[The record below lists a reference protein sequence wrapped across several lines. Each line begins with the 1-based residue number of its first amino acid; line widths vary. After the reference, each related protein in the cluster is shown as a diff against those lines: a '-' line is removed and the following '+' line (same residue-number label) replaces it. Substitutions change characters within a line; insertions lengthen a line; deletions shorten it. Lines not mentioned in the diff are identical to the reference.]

1 MSDLEE
7 YGLEMEPDQHGA
19 DPELMPS
26 KPVVVKKSGVGGKI
40 LALAL
45 GFVIG
50 AGGVIGGVAGAG
62 YWAVTQP
69 VQDVLDTVNNMT
81 GAGIDFSQY
90 INPEYAKLKIM
101 DLVGEIATVAGK
113 FASGQGCLNDLAA
126 ISPYVGTALDPLL
139 ETLDGFGLSLNK
151 EDLMAKPV
159 AELPNYVLETAKDMK
174 LVDILSSVDANVEDP
189 LYKALCYTEDNQ
201 PVTIRTLLEDP
212 SSLLNNV
219 PLATLLI
226 GDKVIDPEKDGLLLS
241 IAYGNANRYVVDTAQ
256 NLVVM
261 NAMRFTKEGDK
272 FYDIDGNEVTATL
285 EDGVYTVTVKGEKL
299 YLNTSDSEPNVYF
312 AYEDVEFASP
322 VYYKKVMLGDLMNGG
337 IMEVFYTIELG
348 SLLNI
353 SPLDTDPDP
362 ITLALAYGEEGT
374 HYEIVDGKIVWL
386 DNGDDGKYKPRT
398 VGDLLKGKP
407 TDLISDIKLG
417 TLFNVSPLDADPD
430 PLTLALAYGEKGTHY
445 EIVDGEIVW
454 LINAETS
461 KQYKPR
467 TVGDLLEGNLTDM
480 VYDLKLGTL
489 LKIDPLQ
496 NYDADPSN
504 DPQNLMLALAY
515 GEEGEHYDVVLNTEG
530 EYEIKWLLKE
540 GETEVYHQARTV
552 RDLIENSDTLLK
564 DIRLGTVLDINPL
577 QNHDADPSNDANE
590 IMLALA
596 YGYEGTHYKVV
607 DGKVVWQDNGA
618 GGKYKPK
625 TVQSL
630 TEGDAF
636 GDLRLAT
643 VLSVKI
649 DDPSADAMTHAIAFG
664 YEGTD
669 FMFVGDDVYNMDG
682 VTPYDGYRTVSDMSD
697 IGNMVDELRLAT
709 VLGVKIDEAPT
720 AANAMTHA
728 IAFGYEGTDFMFVGD
743 DVYNMDG
750 VTPYDGYRTVS
761 DMSNMNDIINGLR
774 IETALSIK
782 PDPNGTR
789 LLQVLA
795 YGSDLAYSDNGDGT
809 YSIVNPDYNTI
820 ADLSSSE
827 NNLIDRLTIND
838 MLGEENI
845 KDDILL
851 SHLGNA
857 TLATLP
863 DEIGNLTF
871 KQVYPDQIYSSR
883 TVYYNDSNNA
893 VLLYCKDGV
902 YYTDSAYTNAY
913 NGAAEIVLEYQYEF
927 GYKVN
932 NGVVDSSTKITE
944 IDGMDGYIA
953 KDKLYFDRDSGF
965 YRYKNGDN
973 EYQVHLV
980 LTGQWKYLLVDPDDP
995 EGYAHNY
1002 PLTDFAAL
1010 VSNMTKNMTKARL
1023 YDLNKD
1029 KIISLDASTLGTVI
1043 VTNMKI
1049 LGISFTWS
1057 PPGGATASNPDG
1069 KLRLGDLTVTQ
1080 IMSYTAEVISFLSH
1094 FSA

>member
-7 YGLEMEPDQHGA
+7 YGLEMEPDNHGA

-69 VQDVLDTVNNMT
+69 VQDVLDTVNTMT
-81 GAGIDFSQY
+81 GAGVDFSQY
-90 INPEYAKLKIM
+90 INPEYAKLTIM
-101 DLVGEIATVAGK
+101 NLVGEIATVAGK
-113 FASGQGCLNDLAA
+113 FASGQGCFNDLAA

-174 LVDILSSVDANVEDP
+174 LVDILSSVGANVEDP

-272 FYDIDGNEVTATL
+272 FYDIDGNEVTATI
-285 EDGVYTVTVKGEKL
+285 EDGVYTVTVKGEKV
-299 YLNTSDSEPNVYF
+299 YLNASASEPNVYF

-348 SLLNI
+348 SLLNV

-386 DNGDDGKYKPRT
+386 DNGEGGKYKPRT
-398 VGDLLKGKP
+398 VATLLEGNL

-454 LINAETS
+454 LDNGAEG
-461 KQYKPR
+461 KYKPR

-489 LKIDPLQ
+489 LKINPLQ

-504 DPQNLMLALAY
+504 DPQNLMLSLAY
-515 GEEGEHYDVVLNTEG
+515 GEEGEHYDVILNTEG
-530 EYEIKWLLKE
+530 EYEIRWLLKE

-577 QNHDADPSNDANE
+577 QNYDADPSNDANE

-607 DGKVVWQDNGA
+607 DGKLVWQDNGA

-649 DDPSADAMTHAIAFG
+649 GDPSADAMTHAIAFG
-664 YEGTD
+664 YEGTHFTLD
-669 FMFVGDDVYNMDG
+669 SEGN
-682 VTPYDGYRTVSDMSD
+682 VTWLQKPGTSPAEYYDYRTVSDMSD

-720 AANAMTHA
+720 ATNAMTHA

-782 PDPNGTR
+782 PNPNGTR

-795 YGSDLAYSDNGDGT
+795 YGSDLVYSDNGDGT

-863 DEIGNLTF
+863 DEIGKLTF
-871 KQVYPDQIYSSR
+871 KRVYPRQIFQNDYV
-883 TVYYNDSNNA
+883 VYEGMTRKVLHYIAGTGENPGHYEYEDGTHYVGDESLIILEYYYDSYTPEGGSVVNTPGYVAESKLSYNDA
-893 VLLYCKDGV
+893 
-902 YYTDSAYTNAY
+902 T
-913 NGAAEIVLEYQYEF
+913 
-927 GYKVN
+927 
-932 NGVVDSSTKITE
+932 
-944 IDGMDGYIA
+944 
-953 KDKLYFDRDSGF
+953 GF
-965 YRYKNGDN
+965 YNFENAGGVTC
-973 EYQVHLV
+973 EVHLV
-980 LTGQWKYLLVDPDDP
+980 LNGQWKYLLVDPDDP
-995 EGYAHNY
+995 EGYAHDY

-1023 YDLNKD
+1023 YDLNED
-1029 KIISLDASTLGTVI
+1029 KIISLEASTLNTVI
-1043 VTNMKI
+1043 VTNMSI
-1049 LGISFTWS
+1049 LGEGFTWS
-1057 PPGGATASNPDG
+1057 PPGGATPSNPDG

-1080 IMSYTAEVISFLSH
+1080 IMDYTARVISFLSN
-1094 FSA
+1094 FGT

>member
-1 MSDLEE
+1 
-7 YGLEMEPDQHGA
+7 
-19 DPELMPS
+19 
-26 KPVVVKKSGVGGKI
+26 
-40 LALAL
+40 
-45 GFVIG
+45 
-50 AGGVIGGVAGAG
+50 
-62 YWAVTQP
+62 
-69 VQDVLDTVNNMT
+69 
-81 GAGIDFSQY
+81 
-90 INPEYAKLKIM
+90 
-101 DLVGEIATVAGK
+101 
-113 FASGQGCLNDLAA
+113 
-126 ISPYVGTALDPLL
+126 
-139 ETLDGFGLSLNK
+139 
-151 EDLMAKPV
+151 
-159 AELPNYVLETAKDMK
+159 
-174 LVDILSSVDANVEDP
+174 
-189 LYKALCYTEDNQ
+189 
-201 PVTIRTLLEDP
+201 
-212 SSLLNNV
+212 
-219 PLATLLI
+219 
-226 GDKVIDPEKDGLLLS
+226 
-241 IAYGNANRYVVDTAQ
+241 
-256 NLVVM
+256 
-261 NAMRFTKEGDK
+261 
-272 FYDIDGNEVTATL
+272 
-285 EDGVYTVTVKGEKL
+285 
-299 YLNTSDSEPNVYF
+299 
-312 AYEDVEFASP
+312 
-322 VYYKKVMLGDLMNGG
+322 
-337 IMEVFYTIELG
+337 
-348 SLLNI
+348 
-353 SPLDTDPDP
+353 
-362 ITLALAYGEEGT
+362 
-374 HYEIVDGKIVWL
+374 
-386 DNGDDGKYKPRT
+386 
-398 VGDLLKGKP
+398 
-407 TDLISDIKLG
+407 
-417 TLFNVSPLDADPD
+417 
-430 PLTLALAYGEKGTHY
+430 
-445 EIVDGEIVW
+445 
-454 LINAETS
+454 
-461 KQYKPR
+461 
-467 TVGDLLEGNLTDM
+467 
-480 VYDLKLGTL
+480 
-489 LKIDPLQ
+489 
-496 NYDADPSN
+496 
-504 DPQNLMLALAY
+504 
-515 GEEGEHYDVVLNTEG
+515 
-530 EYEIKWLLKE
+530 
-540 GETEVYHQARTV
+540 
-552 RDLIENSDTLLK
+552 
-564 DIRLGTVLDINPL
+564 
-577 QNHDADPSNDANE
+577 
-590 IMLALA
+590 
-596 YGYEGTHYKVV
+596 
-607 DGKVVWQDNGA
+607 
-618 GGKYKPK
+618 
-625 TVQSL
+625 
-630 TEGDAF
+630 
-636 GDLRLAT
+636 
-643 VLSVKI
+643 
-649 DDPSADAMTHAIAFG
+649 
-664 YEGTD
+664 
-669 FMFVGDDVYNMDG
+669 
-682 VTPYDGYRTVSDMSD
+682 
-697 IGNMVDELRLAT
+697 
-709 VLGVKIDEAPT
+709 
-720 AANAMTHA
+720 
-728 IAFGYEGTDFMFVGD
+728 
-743 DVYNMDG
+743 MDG

-871 KQVYPDQIYSSR
+871 NQVYPDQNYSSR

>member
-174 LVDILSSVDANVEDP
+174 LVDILSSVGANVEDP

-241 IAYGNANRYVVDTAQ
+241 IAYGNANRYFVDTAQ

>member
-1 MSDLEE
+1 M
-7 YGLEMEPDQHGA
+7 
-19 DPELMPS
+19 
-26 KPVVVKKSGVGGKI
+26 
-40 LALAL
+40 
-45 GFVIG
+45 
-50 AGGVIGGVAGAG
+50 
-62 YWAVTQP
+62 
-69 VQDVLDTVNNMT
+69 
-81 GAGIDFSQY
+81 
-90 INPEYAKLKIM
+90 
-101 DLVGEIATVAGK
+101 
-113 FASGQGCLNDLAA
+113 
-126 ISPYVGTALDPLL
+126 
-139 ETLDGFGLSLNK
+139 
-151 EDLMAKPV
+151 
-159 AELPNYVLETAKDMK
+159 
-174 LVDILSSVDANVEDP
+174 
-189 LYKALCYTEDNQ
+189 
-201 PVTIRTLLEDP
+201 
-212 SSLLNNV
+212 
-219 PLATLLI
+219 
-226 GDKVIDPEKDGLLLS
+226 
-241 IAYGNANRYVVDTAQ
+241 
-256 NLVVM
+256 
-261 NAMRFTKEGDK
+261 
-272 FYDIDGNEVTATL
+272 
-285 EDGVYTVTVKGEKL
+285 
-299 YLNTSDSEPNVYF
+299 
-312 AYEDVEFASP
+312 
-322 VYYKKVMLGDLMNGG
+322 
-337 IMEVFYTIELG
+337 
-348 SLLNI
+348 
-353 SPLDTDPDP
+353 
-362 ITLALAYGEEGT
+362 
-374 HYEIVDGKIVWL
+374 
-386 DNGDDGKYKPRT
+386 
-398 VGDLLKGKP
+398 
-407 TDLISDIKLG
+407 
-417 TLFNVSPLDADPD
+417 NVSPLDADPD

-454 LINAETS
+454 LNNGAEG
-461 KQYKPR
+461 KYKPR

-496 NYDADPSN
+496 NYDTDPDN
-504 DPQNLMLALAY
+504 DPQNLMLSLAY
-515 GEEGEHYDVVLNTEG
+515 GEEGEHYEVVLNTEG

-669 FMFVGDDVYNMDG
+669 FKFVGDEVYNMDG
-682 VTPYDGYRTVSDMSD
+682 TPYDGYRTVSDMSD

-728 IAFGYEGTDFMFVGD
+728 IAFGYEGTHFTLDTEG
-743 DVYNMDG
+743 N
-750 VTPYDGYRTVS
+750 VTWLQKPGTSPAEYYGYRTVS

-863 DEIGNLTF
+863 DEIGKLTF
-871 KQVYPDQIYSSR
+871 KRVYPRQIFQNEYVVYEGMTRKVLHYIAGTGENPGHYEYEDDTLYVGDESN
-883 TVYYNDSNNA
+883 VILEYYYNS
-893 VLLYCKDGV
+893 
-902 YYTDSAYTNAY
+902 YTPEGGSVVNTSGYVAESKLFY
-913 NGAAEIVLEYQYEF
+913 NDA
-927 GYKVN
+927 
-932 NGVVDSSTKITE
+932 T
-944 IDGMDGYIA
+944 
-953 KDKLYFDRDSGF
+953 GF
-965 YRYKNGDN
+965 YNFENDEGVTC
-973 EYQVHLV
+973 EAHLA
-980 LTGQWKYLLVDPDDP
+980 LNGQWKYLLVDPDDP
-995 EGYAHNY
+995 EGYAHDY

-1010 VSNMTKNMTKARL
+1010 VSNMTKNMTKAKL
-1023 YDLNKD
+1023 FDLD
-1029 KIISLDASTLGTVI
+1029 ADGIISLNEGMLNTPLISLPGYTPPAGKTTMGELTI
-1043 VTNMKI
+1043 TEI
-1049 LGISFTWS
+1049 LS
-1057 PPGGATASNPDG
+1057 
-1069 KLRLGDLTVTQ
+1069 LTSAL
-1080 IMSYTAEVISFLSH
+1080 INALS
-1094 FSA
+1094 

>member
-7 YGLEMEPDQHGA
+7 YGLEMEPDNHGA

-26 KPVVVKKSGVGGKI
+26 KPVVVKKSGIGGKI

-69 VQDVLDTVNNMT
+69 VQDVLDTVNTMT
-81 GAGIDFSQY
+81 GAGVDFSQY
-90 INPEYAKLKIM
+90 INPEYAKLTIM
-101 DLVGEIATVAGK
+101 NLVGEIATVAGK
-113 FASGQGCLNDLAA
+113 FASGQGCFNDLAA

-174 LVDILSSVDANVEDP
+174 LVDILSSVGANVEDP

-285 EDGVYTVTVKGEKL
+285 EDGVYTVTLKGEKV
-299 YLNTSDSEPNVYF
+299 YLNASASEPNVYF
-312 AYEDVEFASP
+312 AYEDVAFASP

-374 HYEIVDGKIVWL
+374 HYEIVDDKIVWL
-386 DNGDDGKYKPRT
+386 DNGEGGKYKPRT
-398 VGDLLKGKP
+398 VGTLLEGNL

-430 PLTLALAYGEKGTHY
+430 PLT
-445 EIVDGEIVW
+445 
-454 LINAETS
+454 
-461 KQYKPR
+461 
-467 TVGDLLEGNLTDM
+467 
-480 VYDLKLGTL
+480 
-489 LKIDPLQ
+489 
-496 NYDADPSN
+496 
-504 DPQNLMLALAY
+504 
-515 GEEGEHYDVVLNTEG
+515 
-530 EYEIKWLLKE
+530 
-540 GETEVYHQARTV
+540 
-552 RDLIENSDTLLK
+552 
-564 DIRLGTVLDINPL
+564 
-577 QNHDADPSNDANE
+577 
-590 IMLALA
+590 LALA

-649 DDPSADAMTHAIAFG
+649 DDPSAD
-664 YEGTD
+664 
-669 FMFVGDDVYNMDG
+669 
-682 VTPYDGYRTVSDMSD
+682 
-697 IGNMVDELRLAT
+697 
-709 VLGVKIDEAPT
+709 
-720 AANAMTHA
+720 AMTHA

-863 DEIGNLTF
+863 DEIGKLTF
-871 KQVYPDQIYSSR
+871 KRVYPRQIFQNEYVVYEGMTRKVLHYIAGTGENPGHYEYEDDTLYGGDESN
-883 TVYYNDSNNA
+883 VILEYYYNS
-893 VLLYCKDGV
+893 
-902 YYTDSAYTNAY
+902 YTPEGGSVVNTPGYVAESKLFY
-913 NGAAEIVLEYQYEF
+913 NDA
-927 GYKVN
+927 
-932 NGVVDSSTKITE
+932 T
-944 IDGMDGYIA
+944 
-953 KDKLYFDRDSGF
+953 GF
-965 YRYKNGDN
+965 YNFENDEGVTC
-973 EYQVHLV
+973 EAHLV
-980 LTGQWKYLLVDPDDP
+980 LNGQWKYLLVDPDDP
-995 EGYAHNY
+995 EGYAHDY

-1023 YDLNKD
+1023 YDLNDD
-1029 KIISLDASTLGTVI
+1029 KIISLDASTLNTVI
-1043 VTNMKI
+1043 VTNMS
-1049 LGISFTWS
+1049 ISGDGFTWS
-1057 PPGGATASNPDG
+1057 PEDATASNPDG

>member
-7 YGLEMEPDQHGA
+7 YGLEMEPDNHGA

-26 KPVVVKKSGVGGKI
+26 KPVVVKKSGIGGKI

-69 VQDVLDTVNNMT
+69 VQDVLDTVNTMT
-81 GAGIDFSQY
+81 GAGVDFSQY
-90 INPEYAKLKIM
+90 INPEYAKLTIM
-101 DLVGEIATVAGK
+101 NLVGEIATVAGK
-113 FASGQGCLNDLAA
+113 FASGQGCFNDLAA

-174 LVDILSSVDANVEDP
+174 LVDILSSVGANVEDP

-285 EDGVYTVTVKGEKL
+285 EDGVYTVTVKGEKV
-299 YLNTSDSEPNVYF
+299 YLNASEPNVYF
-312 AYEDVEFASP
+312 AYEDVAFASP

-374 HYEIVDGKIVWL
+374 HYEIVDDKIVWL
-386 DNGDDGKYKPRT
+386 DNGEGGKYKPRT
-398 VGDLLKGKP
+398 VGTLLEGNL

-430 PLTLALAYGEKGTHY
+430 PLTLALAYG
-445 EIVDGEIVW
+445 
-454 LINAETS
+454 
-461 KQYKPR
+461 
-467 TVGDLLEGNLTDM
+467 
-480 VYDLKLGTL
+480 
-489 LKIDPLQ
+489 
-496 NYDADPSN
+496 
-504 DPQNLMLALAY
+504 
-515 GEEGEHYDVVLNTEG
+515 
-530 EYEIKWLLKE
+530 
-540 GETEVYHQARTV
+540 
-552 RDLIENSDTLLK
+552 
-564 DIRLGTVLDINPL
+564 
-577 QNHDADPSNDANE
+577 
-590 IMLALA
+590 
-596 YGYEGTHYKVV
+596 YEGTHYKIV
-607 DGKVVWQDNGA
+607 DGKVVWQDNGT

-630 TEGDAF
+630 TKGDAF

-643 VLSVKI
+643 ALNVDIFQTPGV
-649 DDPSADAMTHAIAFG
+649 DCDAMAHALSFG
-664 YEGTD
+664 YQGTHYLIKTD
-669 FMFVGDDVYNMDG
+669 EHGNKVVKWLPKTIDPETGEVSEY
-682 VTPYDGYRTVSDMSD
+682 YSYRTINDMSEMGTMLD
-697 IGNMVDELRLAT
+697 DLRLAT
-709 VLGVKIDEAPT
+709 VLGVKIDDPSAD
-720 AANAMTHA
+720 AMTHA

-782 PDPNGTR
+782 PNPNGTR

-795 YGSDLAYSDNGDGT
+795 YGSDLEYSDNGDGT

-851 SHLGNA
+851 SHLGDA

-863 DEIGNLTF
+863 DEIGKLTF
-871 KQVYPDQIYSSR
+871 KRVYPRQIFQNDYVVYEGSVRKILHYIAGTGENPGHYEYEDHTPYLGSESDVILEYYYSSY
-883 TVYYNDSNNA
+883 TPEGGSVVNTPGSVAESKLFYNDA
-893 VLLYCKDGV
+893 
-902 YYTDSAYTNAY
+902 T
-913 NGAAEIVLEYQYEF
+913 
-927 GYKVN
+927 
-932 NGVVDSSTKITE
+932 
-944 IDGMDGYIA
+944 
-953 KDKLYFDRDSGF
+953 GF
-965 YRYKNGDN
+965 YNFENDEGKTC
-973 EYQVHLV
+973 EAHLV
-980 LTGQWKYLLVDPDDP
+980 LNGQWKYLLVDPDDP
-995 EGYAHNY
+995 EGYAHDY
-1002 PLTDFAAL
+1002 PLTNFAVL

-1023 YDLNKD
+1023 YDLNDD
-1029 KIISLDASTLGTVI
+1029 KIILLDTSTLGTVI
-1043 VTNMKI
+1043 VTNMSI
-1049 LGISFTWS
+1049 LGNDFSWT
-1057 PPGGATASNPDG
+1057 PPEGATASNPDG

>member
-7 YGLEMEPDQHGA
+7 YGLEMEPDNHGA

-26 KPVVVKKSGVGGKI
+26 KPVVVKKSGIGGKI

-69 VQDVLDTVNNMT
+69 VQDVLDTVNTMT
-81 GAGIDFSQY
+81 GAGVDFSQY
-90 INPEYAKLKIM
+90 INPEYAKLTIM
-101 DLVGEIATVAGK
+101 NLVGEIATVAGK
-113 FASGQGCLNDLAA
+113 FASGQGCFNDLAA

-174 LVDILSSVDANVEDP
+174 LVDILSSVGANVEDP

-285 EDGVYTVTVKGEKL
+285 EDGVYTVTVKGEKV

-312 AYEDVEFASP
+312 AYEDVAFASP

-398 VGDLLKGKP
+398 VGDLL
-407 TDLISDIKLG
+407 
-417 TLFNVSPLDADPD
+417 
-430 PLTLALAYGEKGTHY
+430 
-445 EIVDGEIVW
+445 
-454 LINAETS
+454 
-461 KQYKPR
+461 
-467 TVGDLLEGNLTDM
+467 EGNPTEM

-496 NYDADPSN
+496 NYDADPDN
-504 DPQNLMLALAY
+504 APQNL
-515 GEEGEHYDVVLNTEG
+515 
-530 EYEIKWLLKE
+530 
-540 GETEVYHQARTV
+540 
-552 RDLIENSDTLLK
+552 
-564 DIRLGTVLDINPL
+564 
-577 QNHDADPSNDANE
+577 
-590 IMLALA
+590 MLALA

-607 DGKVVWQDNGA
+607 DGKLVWQDNGA

-682 VTPYDGYRTVSDMSD
+682 VTPYDGYRTVSDMS
-697 IGNMVDELRLAT
+697 
-709 VLGVKIDEAPT
+709 
-720 AANAMTHA
+720 
-728 IAFGYEGTDFMFVGD
+728 
-743 DVYNMDG
+743 
-750 VTPYDGYRTVS
+750 
-761 DMSNMNDIINGLR
+761 NMNDIINGLR

-782 PDPNGTR
+782 PNPNGTR

-851 SHLGNA
+851 SHLGDA

-863 DEIGNLTF
+863 DEIGKLTF
-871 KQVYPDQIYSSR
+871 KRVYPRQIFQNDYV
-883 TVYYNDSNNA
+883 VYEGATRKVLHYIAGTGENPGHYEYEDGTPYLGSESDVILEYKYDSYTPEGGSVVNTPGYVAESKLSYNDA
-893 VLLYCKDGV
+893 
-902 YYTDSAYTNAY
+902 T
-913 NGAAEIVLEYQYEF
+913 
-927 GYKVN
+927 
-932 NGVVDSSTKITE
+932 
-944 IDGMDGYIA
+944 
-953 KDKLYFDRDSGF
+953 GF
-965 YRYKNGDN
+965 YNFENDEGVTC
-973 EYQVHLV
+973 EAHLA
-980 LTGQWKYLLVDPDDP
+980 LNGQWKYLLVDPDDP
-995 EGYAHNY
+995 EGYAHDY

-1010 VSNMTKNMTKARL
+1010 VSNMTKNMTKAKL

-1029 KIISLDASTLGTVI
+1029 KIISLEASTRNTVI
-1043 VTNMKI
+1043 VTNMSI
-1049 LGISFTWS
+1049 LGGDGFTWS
-1057 PPGGATASNPDG
+1057 PEDATASNPDG

-1080 IMSYTAEVISFLSH
+1080 IMDYTARVISFLSN
-1094 FSA
+1094 FGV

>member
-7 YGLEMEPDQHGA
+7 YGLEMEPDNHGA

-26 KPVVVKKSGVGGKI
+26 KPVVVKKSGIGGKI

-69 VQDVLDTVNNMT
+69 VQDVLDTVNTMT
-81 GAGIDFSQY
+81 GAGVDFSQY
-90 INPEYAKLKIM
+90 INPEYAKLTIM
-101 DLVGEIATVAGK
+101 NLVGEIATVAGK
-113 FASGQGCLNDLAA
+113 FASGQGCFNDLAA

-174 LVDILSSVDANVEDP
+174 LVDILSSVGANVEDP

-285 EDGVYTVTVKGEKL
+285 EDGVYTVTVKGEKV
-299 YLNTSDSEPNVYF
+299 YLNASEPNVYF
-312 AYEDVEFASP
+312 AYEDVAFASP

-386 DNGDDGKYKPRT
+386 DNGEGGKYKPRT
-398 VGDLLKGKP
+398 VGTLLEGNL

-430 PLTLALAYGEKGTHY
+430 PLT
-445 EIVDGEIVW
+445 
-454 LINAETS
+454 
-461 KQYKPR
+461 
-467 TVGDLLEGNLTDM
+467 
-480 VYDLKLGTL
+480 
-489 LKIDPLQ
+489 
-496 NYDADPSN
+496 
-504 DPQNLMLALAY
+504 
-515 GEEGEHYDVVLNTEG
+515 
-530 EYEIKWLLKE
+530 
-540 GETEVYHQARTV
+540 
-552 RDLIENSDTLLK
+552 
-564 DIRLGTVLDINPL
+564 
-577 QNHDADPSNDANE
+577 
-590 IMLALA
+590 LALA

-649 DDPSADAMTHAIAFG
+649 DDPSAD
-664 YEGTD
+664 
-669 FMFVGDDVYNMDG
+669 
-682 VTPYDGYRTVSDMSD
+682 
-697 IGNMVDELRLAT
+697 
-709 VLGVKIDEAPT
+709 
-720 AANAMTHA
+720 AMTHA

-863 DEIGNLTF
+863 DEIGKLTF
-871 KQVYPDQIYSSR
+871 KRVYPRQIFQNEYVVYEGMTRKVLHYIAGTGENPGHYEYEDDTLYVDDESN
-883 TVYYNDSNNA
+883 VILEYYYNS
-893 VLLYCKDGV
+893 
-902 YYTDSAYTNAY
+902 YTPEGGSVVNTPGYVAESKLFY
-913 NGAAEIVLEYQYEF
+913 NDA
-927 GYKVN
+927 
-932 NGVVDSSTKITE
+932 T
-944 IDGMDGYIA
+944 
-953 KDKLYFDRDSGF
+953 GF
-965 YRYKNGDN
+965 YNFENDEGVTC
-973 EYQVHLV
+973 EAHLV
-980 LTGQWKYLLVDPDDP
+980 LNGQWKYLLVDPDDP
-995 EGYAHNY
+995 EGYAHDY

-1023 YDLNKD
+1023 YDLNDD
-1029 KIISLDASTLGTVI
+1029 KIISLDASTLNTVI
-1043 VTNMKI
+1043 VTNMS
-1049 LGISFTWS
+1049 ISGDGFTWS
-1057 PPGGATASNPDG
+1057 PEDATASNPDG

>member
-7 YGLEMEPDQHGA
+7 YGLEMEPDNHGA

-26 KPVVVKKSGVGGKI
+26 KPVVVKKSGIGGKI

-69 VQDVLDTVNNMT
+69 VQDVLDTVNTMT
-81 GAGIDFSQY
+81 GAGVDFSQY
-90 INPEYAKLKIM
+90 INPEYAKLTIM
-101 DLVGEIATVAGK
+101 NLVGEIATVAGK
-113 FASGQGCLNDLAA
+113 FASGQGCFNDLAA

-174 LVDILSSVDANVEDP
+174 LVDILASVGANVEDP

-285 EDGVYTVTVKGEKL
+285 EDGVYTVTVKGEKV
-299 YLNTSDSEPNVYF
+299 YLNASEPNVYF
-312 AYEDVEFASP
+312 AYEDVAFASP

-374 HYEIVDGKIVWL
+374 HYEIVDDKIVWL
-386 DNGDDGKYKPRT
+386 DNGEGGKYKPRT
-398 VGDLLKGKP
+398 VGTLLEGNL

-496 NYDADPSN
+496 NYDADPDN

-515 GEEGEHYDVVLNTEG
+515 GEEGEHYEVVLNTEG

-540 GETEVYHQARTV
+540 EETEVYHQARTV

-577 QNHDADPSNDANE
+577 QNYDEDPDNNANE

-607 DGKVVWQDNGA
+607 DGKLVWQDNGA

-636 GDLRLAT
+636 GGLRLAT
-643 VLSVKI
+643 VLS
-649 DDPSADAMTHAIAFG
+649 
-664 YEGTD
+664 
-669 FMFVGDDVYNMDG
+669 
-682 VTPYDGYRTVSDMSD
+682 
-697 IGNMVDELRLAT
+697 
-709 VLGVKIDEAPT
+709 VKIDEAPT

-728 IAFGYEGTDFMFVGD
+728 IAFGYEGTDFTFVGD
-743 DVYNMDG
+743 DVYNLDG

-782 PDPNGTR
+782 PNPNGTR

-795 YGSDLAYSDNGDGT
+795 YGSDLEYQKDAGGNYVKDENGN
-809 YSIVNPDYNTI
+809 YIVLNPDYNTI

-863 DEIGNLTF
+863 DEIGKLTF
-871 KQVYPDQIYSSR
+871 KRVYPRQIFQNDYV
-883 TVYYNDSNNA
+883 VYEGMTRKVLHYIAGTGENPGHYEDEDGTRYDESNVILEYYYDSYTPEGESVVNTPGYVAESKLSYNDA
-893 VLLYCKDGV
+893 
-902 YYTDSAYTNAY
+902 T
-913 NGAAEIVLEYQYEF
+913 
-927 GYKVN
+927 
-932 NGVVDSSTKITE
+932 
-944 IDGMDGYIA
+944 
-953 KDKLYFDRDSGF
+953 GF
-965 YRYKNGDN
+965 YNFENDEGKTC
-973 EYQVHLV
+973 EAHLI
-980 LTGQWKYLLVDPDDP
+980 LNGQWKYLLVDPDDP
-995 EGYAHNY
+995 EGYAHDY

-1010 VSNMTKNMTKARL
+1010 VSNMTKNMTKAKL
-1023 YDLNKD
+1023 YDLNED
-1029 KIISLDASTLGTVI
+1029 KIISLEDSTLGTVI

-1080 IMSYTAEVISFLSH
+1080 IMDYTARVISFLSN

>member
-7 YGLEMEPDQHGA
+7 YGLEMEPDNHGA

-26 KPVVVKKSGVGGKI
+26 KPVVVKKSGIGGKI

-69 VQDVLDTVNNMT
+69 VQDVLDTVNTMT
-81 GAGIDFSQY
+81 GAGVDFSQY
-90 INPEYAKLKIM
+90 INPEYAKLTIM
-101 DLVGEIATVAGK
+101 NLVGEIATVAGK
-113 FASGQGCLNDLAA
+113 FASGQGCFNDLAA

-174 LVDILSSVDANVEDP
+174 LVDILSSVGANVEDP

-285 EDGVYTVTVKGEKL
+285 EDGVYTVTVKGEKV
-299 YLNTSDSEPNVYF
+299 YLNASEPNVYF
-312 AYEDVEFASP
+312 AYEDVAFASP

-374 HYEIVDGKIVWL
+374 HYEIVDDKIVWL
-386 DNGDDGKYKPRT
+386 DNGEGGKYKPRT
-398 VGDLLKGKP
+398 VATLLEGNL

-454 LINAETS
+454 LNNGAEG
-461 KQYKPR
+461 KYKPR

-564 DIRLGTVLDINPL
+564 DIRLGTVL
-577 QNHDADPSNDANE
+577 
-590 IMLALA
+590 
-596 YGYEGTHYKVV
+596 
-607 DGKVVWQDNGA
+607 
-618 GGKYKPK
+618 
-625 TVQSL
+625 
-630 TEGDAF
+630 
-636 GDLRLAT
+636 
-643 VLSVKI
+643 
-649 DDPSADAMTHAIAFG
+649 
-664 YEGTD
+664 
-669 FMFVGDDVYNMDG
+669 
-682 VTPYDGYRTVSDMSD
+682 
-697 IGNMVDELRLAT
+697 
-709 VLGVKIDEAPT
+709 
-720 AANAMTHA
+720 
-728 IAFGYEGTDFMFVGD
+728 
-743 DVYNMDG
+743 
-750 VTPYDGYRTVS
+750 
-761 DMSNMNDIINGLR
+761 
-774 IETALSIK
+774 
-782 PDPNGTR
+782 
-789 LLQVLA
+789 
-795 YGSDLAYSDNGDGT
+795 
-809 YSIVNPDYNTI
+809 
-820 ADLSSSE
+820 
-827 NNLIDRLTIND
+827 
-838 MLGEENI
+838 
-845 KDDILL
+845 
-851 SHLGNA
+851 
-857 TLATLP
+857 
-863 DEIGNLTF
+863 
-871 KQVYPDQIYSSR
+871 
-883 TVYYNDSNNA
+883 
-893 VLLYCKDGV
+893 
-902 YYTDSAYTNAY
+902 
-913 NGAAEIVLEYQYEF
+913 
-927 GYKVN
+927 
-932 NGVVDSSTKITE
+932 
-944 IDGMDGYIA
+944 
-953 KDKLYFDRDSGF
+953 
-965 YRYKNGDN
+965 
-973 EYQVHLV
+973 
-980 LTGQWKYLLVDPDDP
+980 
-995 EGYAHNY
+995 
-1002 PLTDFAAL
+1002 
-1010 VSNMTKNMTKARL
+1010 
-1023 YDLNKD
+1023 
-1029 KIISLDASTLGTVI
+1029 
-1043 VTNMKI
+1043 
-1049 LGISFTWS
+1049 
-1057 PPGGATASNPDG
+1057 
-1069 KLRLGDLTVTQ
+1069 
-1080 IMSYTAEVISFLSH
+1080 
-1094 FSA
+1094 

>member
-7 YGLEMEPDQHGA
+7 YGLEMEPDNHGA

-26 KPVVVKKSGVGGKI
+26 KPVVVKKSGIGGKI

-69 VQDVLDTVNNMT
+69 VQDVLDTVNTMT
-81 GAGIDFSQY
+81 GAGVDFSQY
-90 INPEYAKLKIM
+90 INPEYAKLTIM
-101 DLVGEIATVAGK
+101 NLVGEIATVAGK
-113 FASGQGCLNDLAA
+113 FASGQGCFNDLAA

-174 LVDILSSVDANVEDP
+174 LVDILSSVGANVEDP

-241 IAYGNANRYVVDTAQ
+241 IAYGNANRYDVDTAQ

-285 EDGVYTVTVKGEKL
+285 EDGVYTVTVKGEKV
-299 YLNTSDSEPNVYF
+299 YLNASASEPNVYF
-312 AYEDVEFASP
+312 AYEDVAFTSP

-374 HYEIVDGKIVWL
+374 HYEIVDDKIVWL
-386 DNGDDGKYKPRT
+386 DNGEGGKYKPRT
-398 VGDLLKGKP
+398 VGTLLEGNL

-417 TLFNVSPLDADPD
+417 TLFNVSPL
-430 PLTLALAYGEKGTHY
+430 
-445 EIVDGEIVW
+445 
-454 LINAETS
+454 
-461 KQYKPR
+461 
-467 TVGDLLEGNLTDM
+467 
-480 VYDLKLGTL
+480 
-489 LKIDPLQ
+489 
-496 NYDADPSN
+496 
-504 DPQNLMLALAY
+504 
-515 GEEGEHYDVVLNTEG
+515 
-530 EYEIKWLLKE
+530 
-540 GETEVYHQARTV
+540 
-552 RDLIENSDTLLK
+552 
-564 DIRLGTVLDINPL
+564 
-577 QNHDADPSNDANE
+577 DADPSNDANE

-782 PDPNGTR
+782 PNPNGTR

-795 YGSDLAYSDNGDGT
+795 YGSDLEYQKDAGGNYVKDENGN
-809 YSIVNPDYNTI
+809 YIVLNPDYNTI

-851 SHLGNA
+851 SHLGDA

-863 DEIGNLTF
+863 DEIGKLTF
-871 KQVYPDQIYSSR
+871 KRVYPRQIFQNEYV
-883 TVYYNDSNNA
+883 VYEGSVRKVLHYIAGTGENPGHYEYEDGTLYVGDESNVILEYYYDSYTPEGKSVVNTPGYVAESKLSYNDA
-893 VLLYCKDGV
+893 
-902 YYTDSAYTNAY
+902 T
-913 NGAAEIVLEYQYEF
+913 
-927 GYKVN
+927 
-932 NGVVDSSTKITE
+932 
-944 IDGMDGYIA
+944 
-953 KDKLYFDRDSGF
+953 GF
-965 YRYKNGDN
+965 YNFENDEGVTC
-973 EYQVHLV
+973 EAHLA
-980 LTGQWKYLLVDPDDP
+980 LNGQWKYLLVDPDDP
-995 EGYAHNY
+995 EGYAH
-1002 PLTDFAAL
+1002 D
-1010 VSNMTKNMTKARL
+1010 KA
-1023 YDLNKD
+1023 KET
-1029 KIISLDASTLGTVI
+1029 TL
-1043 VTNMKI
+1043 
-1049 LGISFTWS
+1049 
-1057 PPGGATASNPDG
+1057 
-1069 KLRLGDLTVTQ
+1069 
-1080 IMSYTAEVISFLSH
+1080 
-1094 FSA
+1094 

>member
-7 YGLEMEPDQHGA
+7 YGLEMEPDNHGA

-26 KPVVVKKSGVGGKI
+26 KPVVVKKSGIGGKI

-69 VQDVLDTVNNMT
+69 VQDVLDTVNTMT
-81 GAGIDFSQY
+81 GAGVDFSQY
-90 INPEYAKLKIM
+90 INPEYAKLTIM
-101 DLVGEIATVAGK
+101 NLVGEIATVAGK
-113 FASGQGCLNDLAA
+113 FASGQGCFNDLAA

-174 LVDILSSVDANVEDP
+174 LVDILSSVGANVEDP

-226 GDKVIDPEKDGLLLS
+226 GDKVIDPETDGLLLS

-285 EDGVYTVTVKGEKL
+285 EDGVYTVTVKDEKV
-299 YLNTSDSEPNVYF
+299 YLNASASEPNVYF

-337 IMEVFYTIELG
+337 IEKVFYTIELG
-348 SLLNI
+348 SLLNV
-353 SPLDTDPDP
+353 SPLDEDPDP

-386 DNGDDGKYKPRT
+386 DNGDDGKYKPKT

-430 PLTLALAYGEKGTHY
+430 PLTLALAYGEEGTHY

-454 LINAETS
+454 LDNGEDG
-461 KQYKPR
+461 KYKPR

-496 NYDADPSN
+496 NYDADPDN

-515 GEEGEHYDVVLNTEG
+515 GEEGEHYDIVLNTEG

-540 GETEVYHQARTV
+540 GKTNVYHQARTV
-552 RDLIENSDTLLK
+552 RDLIKNSDTLLK

-577 QNHDADPSNDANE
+577 QNYDADPSNDANE
-590 IMLALA
+590 IMFALA

-649 DDPSADAMTHAIAFG
+649 DEAPTAANAMTHAIAFG

-669 FMFVGDDVYNMDG
+669 FKFVGDEVYNMDG
-682 VTPYDGYRTVSDMSD
+682 TPYDGYRTVSDMSN

-782 PDPNGTR
+782 PNPNGTR

-795 YGSDLAYSDNGDGT
+795 YGSDLEYQKDAGGNYVKDENGN
-809 YSIVNPDYNTI
+809 YIVLNPDYNTI

-851 SHLGNA
+851 SHLGDA

-863 DEIGNLTF
+863 DEIGKLTF
-871 KQVYPDQIYSSR
+871 KRVYPRQIFQNEYV
-883 TVYYNDSNNA
+883 VYEGMTRKVLHYIAGTGENPGHYEYEDGTPYLGSESDVILEYKYDSYTPEGGSVVNTTGYVAESKLFYNDA
-893 VLLYCKDGV
+893 
-902 YYTDSAYTNAY
+902 T
-913 NGAAEIVLEYQYEF
+913 
-927 GYKVN
+927 
-932 NGVVDSSTKITE
+932 
-944 IDGMDGYIA
+944 
-953 KDKLYFDRDSGF
+953 GF
-965 YRYKNGDN
+965 YNFENDEGVTC
-973 EYQVHLV
+973 EAHLA
-980 LTGQWKYLLVDPDDP
+980 LNGQWKYLLVDPDDP
-995 EGYAHNY
+995 EGYAHDY

-1010 VSNMTKNMTKARL
+1010 VSNMTKNMTKAKL
-1023 YDLNKD
+1023 FDLD
-1029 KIISLDASTLGTVI
+1029 ADGIISLDDGMLNTSLIGIPGYTPPAGKTTMGELTI
-1043 VTNMKI
+1043 TEI
-1049 LGISFTWS
+1049 LS
-1057 PPGGATASNPDG
+1057 
-1069 KLRLGDLTVTQ
+1069 LTSALINV
-1080 IMSYTAEVISFLSH
+1080 LS
-1094 FSA
+1094 

>member
-7 YGLEMEPDQHGA
+7 YGLEMEPDNHGA

-26 KPVVVKKSGVGGKI
+26 KPVVVKKSGIGGKI

-69 VQDVLDTVNNMT
+69 VQDVLDTVNTMT
-81 GAGIDFSQY
+81 GAGVDFSQY
-90 INPEYAKLKIM
+90 INPEYAKLTIM
-101 DLVGEIATVAGK
+101 NLVGEIATVAGK
-113 FASGQGCLNDLAA
+113 FASGQGCFNDLAA

-174 LVDILSSVDANVEDP
+174 LVDILSSVGANVEDP

-285 EDGVYTVTVKGEKL
+285 EDGVYTVTVKGEKV
-299 YLNTSDSEPNVYF
+299 YLNASEPNVYF
-312 AYEDVEFASP
+312 AYEDVAFASP

-374 HYEIVDGKIVWL
+374 HYEIVDDKIVWL
-386 DNGDDGKYKPRT
+386 DNGEGGKYKPRT
-398 VGDLLKGKP
+398 VATLLEGNL

-417 TLFNVSPLDADPD
+417 TLFNVSPLDSDPD
-430 PLTLALAYGEKGTHY
+430 PLT
-445 EIVDGEIVW
+445 
-454 LINAETS
+454 
-461 KQYKPR
+461 
-467 TVGDLLEGNLTDM
+467 
-480 VYDLKLGTL
+480 
-489 LKIDPLQ
+489 
-496 NYDADPSN
+496 
-504 DPQNLMLALAY
+504 
-515 GEEGEHYDVVLNTEG
+515 
-530 EYEIKWLLKE
+530 
-540 GETEVYHQARTV
+540 
-552 RDLIENSDTLLK
+552 
-564 DIRLGTVLDINPL
+564 
-577 QNHDADPSNDANE
+577 
-590 IMLALA
+590 LALA

-664 YEGTD
+664 YEGTHFTLD
-669 FMFVGDDVYNMDG
+669 TEGN
-682 VTPYDGYRTVSDMSD
+682 VTWLQKPGTSPAEYYDYRTVSDMSD

-720 AANAMTHA
+720 SANAMTHA

-750 VTPYDGYRTVS
+750 VTPYDDYRTVS

-863 DEIGNLTF
+863 DEIGKLTF
-871 KQVYPDQIYSSR
+871 KRVYPRQIFQNEYVVYEGMTRKVLHYIAGTGENPGHYEYEDDTLYGGDESN
-883 TVYYNDSNNA
+883 VILEYYYNS
-893 VLLYCKDGV
+893 
-902 YYTDSAYTNAY
+902 YTPEGGSVVNTPGYVAESKLSY
-913 NGAAEIVLEYQYEF
+913 NDA
-927 GYKVN
+927 
-932 NGVVDSSTKITE
+932 T
-944 IDGMDGYIA
+944 
-953 KDKLYFDRDSGF
+953 GF
-965 YRYKNGDN
+965 YNFENDEGVTC
-973 EYQVHLV
+973 EAHLV
-980 LTGQWKYLLVDPDDP
+980 LNGQWKYLLVDPDDP
-995 EGYAHNY
+995 EGYAHDY

-1023 YDLNKD
+1023 YDLNDD
-1029 KIISLDASTLGTVI
+1029 KIISLDASTLNTVI
-1043 VTNMKI
+1043 VTNMS
-1049 LGISFTWS
+1049 ISGDGFTWS
-1057 PPGGATASNPDG
+1057 PEDATASNPDG